1 MYKIYIRAKMIYL
14 KILTIIFL
22 FCTNVYAGD
31 EKKAK
36 TKVLDKMTGGLSSAI
51 ENFISAEGG
60 DTEVQITA
68 GEDYKPEFSIMTV
81 KPLSHHP
88 GVDAWF
94 VQLQINDTKIRGKA
108 RFATNVGIG
117 YRKLAES
124 KNSFTGANFFIDYDE
139 HNNARASIGLELRSA
154 AFEAVINY
162 YEALTGGKTVGD
174 FTERTLGGSEISIVG
189 QVPFLPWANIIAN
202 HYEWKADKN
211 SKDSKGD
218 KLSLEMILTPNIVLE
233 AGYDDNNI
241 DGTSNF
247 GTIMFVYPPRE
258 KIAATNNFISKTPF
272 IKSDMSLE
280 LLSKVRRTNKQIIE
294 SEGTGVVIARANE

>member
-162 YEALTGGKTVGD
+162 YEALT
-174 FTERTLGGSEISIVG
+174 
-189 QVPFLPWANIIAN
+189 
-202 HYEWKADKN
+202 
-211 SKDSKGD
+211 
-218 KLSLEMILTPNIVLE
+218 SL
-233 AGYDDNNI
+233 
-241 DGTSNF
+241 
-247 GTIMFVYPPRE
+247 
-258 KIAATNNFISKTPF
+258 K
-272 IKSDMSLE
+272 
-280 LLSKVRRTNKQIIE
+280 
-294 SEGTGVVIARANE
+294 